1 MSTIHF
7 NNPVPG
13 SLPSTSSPNE
23 LYFSSSFD
31 TPNASFQMNPLSS
44 HPPRTSRDS
53 IGSTSQLYG
62 TDLYTTQADT
72 QEAHLELDDVSEI
85 GDEKTTADARSRV
98 RKTEILK
105 ELLLTATGRDKV
117 FKLMQYSLRMYLLF
131 HSSVTATAAFK
142 GTPRHS
148 WETALVK
155 RFSSTIGHLSMTRK
169 CLILFNWLGPLN
181 SILAQNSSD
190 PFPATSNNT
199 GKTKNKPLLHTV
211 LHTSPPV
218 LLDLINA
225 AADDIYTFSRLGLI
239 GKRTGE
245 RAGDFADWCWF
256 IGTLVNLVENSV
268 ERGVIMDL
276 QHQVESRLYAESMT
290 GATTKSN
297 PTANQVDHKELE
309 RLQRQ
314 DYWIQVSRL
323 KLVMDLVYV
332 SYNVFHLKKAKGP
345 VQTLTGLAAAAL
357 STAKMYDRH
366 KTSLVKAL
374 KFEREH

>member
-62 TDLYTTQADT
+62 TDLYTTQEDT

-190 PFPATSNNT
+190 PFPTTSNNT

-218 LLDLINA
+218 RLDWKT
-225 AADDIYTFSRLGLI
+225 YG
-239 GKRTGE
+239 
-245 RAGDFADWCWF
+245 
-256 IGTLVNLVENSV
+256 V

-345 VQTLTGLAAAAL
+345 IQTLTGLAAAAL
-357 STAKMYDRH
+357 STAKLYDRH